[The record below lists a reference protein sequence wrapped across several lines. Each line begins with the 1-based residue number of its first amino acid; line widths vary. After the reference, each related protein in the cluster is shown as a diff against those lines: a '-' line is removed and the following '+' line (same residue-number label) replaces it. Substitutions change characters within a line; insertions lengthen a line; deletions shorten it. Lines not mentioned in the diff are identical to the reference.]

1 MKKIFI
7 IILSLFLSSTLMAA
21 GSDSSSGSSSS
32 MGDNLYEDAVK
43 LVKRAGKLEK
53 KDKTDKAK
61 KLYAQAFNKLE
72 KAYKSDKKNP
82 DILNYMGFTTRK
94 TGNFE
99 KAEKFYLEGLS
110 LKPNHNGINEYLG
123 ELYVQTNR
131 IDKANER
138 LEVLKSC
145 NCKEYGELELIIKN
159 NLIVNHITKY
169 WSAMF
174 MFMSGIFWKIEFEEK
189 LDYNKRYIFCPNHV
203 STLDIP
209 LVTAAIPL
217 PLLFM
222 GSLLTESFFGIPGLG
237 SYTIDA
243 IRQQDFAIV
252 RAMVFLGSVLY
263 ILGLLLTDL
272 SYGLVDPRVKVA
284 N

>member
-1 MKKIFI
+1 MKNLLVIFFT
-7 IILSLFLSSTLMAA
+7 LLLSSSLMAA
-21 GSDSSSGSSSS
+21 GSDSSSGSSSDKES
-32 MGDNLYEDAVK
+32 LYEDAVK

-61 KLYAQAFNKLE
+61 KLYSQAFNKLE

-110 LKPNHNGINEYLG
+110 LKPDHNGINEYLG

-145 NCKEYGELELIIKN
+145 NCKEYSELELIIK
-159 NLIVNHITKY
+159 TK
-169 WSAMF
+169 
-174 MFMSGIFWKIEFEEK
+174 
-189 LDYNKRYIFCPNHV
+189 
-203 STLDIP
+203 
-209 LVTAAIPL
+209 
-217 PLLFM
+217 
-222 GSLLTESFFGIPGLG
+222 GS
-237 SYTIDA
+237 
-243 IRQQDFAIV
+243 
-252 RAMVFLGSVLY
+252 
-263 ILGLLLTDL
+263 
-272 SYGLVDPRVKVA
+272 KVY
-284 N
+284 

>member
-1 MKKIFI
+1 MKKVLI
-7 IILSLFLSSTLMAA
+7 IVFSLFFSSTLMAA
-21 GSDSSSGSSSS
+21 GSDSSSSSSSGSSSS
-32 MGDNLYEDAVK
+32 MDESLYEDAVK

-53 KDKTDKAK
+53 KDKIDKAK

-145 NCKEYGELELIIKN
+145 NCKEYSELELIIK
-159 NLIVNHITKY
+159 TK
-169 WSAMF
+169 
-174 MFMSGIFWKIEFEEK
+174 
-189 LDYNKRYIFCPNHV
+189 
-203 STLDIP
+203 
-209 LVTAAIPL
+209 
-217 PLLFM
+217 
-222 GSLLTESFFGIPGLG
+222 GS
-237 SYTIDA
+237 
-243 IRQQDFAIV
+243 
-252 RAMVFLGSVLY
+252 
-263 ILGLLLTDL
+263 
-272 SYGLVDPRVKVA
+272 KVY
-284 N
+284 

>member
-1 MKKIFI
+1 MKNLLVIVFTF
-7 IILSLFLSSTLMAA
+7 LLSSSLIAA
-21 GSDSSSGSSSS
+21 GSDSSSGSSSDKES
-32 MGDNLYEDAVK
+32 LYEDAVK

-61 KLYAQAFNKLE
+61 KLYSQAFNKLE

-145 NCKEYGELELIIKN
+145 NCKEYGELELIIK
-159 NLIVNHITKY
+159 TK
-169 WSAMF
+169 
-174 MFMSGIFWKIEFEEK
+174 
-189 LDYNKRYIFCPNHV
+189 
-203 STLDIP
+203 
-209 LVTAAIPL
+209 
-217 PLLFM
+217 
-222 GSLLTESFFGIPGLG
+222 GS
-237 SYTIDA
+237 
-243 IRQQDFAIV
+243 
-252 RAMVFLGSVLY
+252 
-263 ILGLLLTDL
+263 
-272 SYGLVDPRVKVA
+272 KVY
-284 N
+284 

>member
-1 MKKIFI
+1 MKNLLVIVFT
-7 IILSLFLSSTLMAA
+7 LLLSSSLMAA
-21 GSDSSSGSSSS
+21 GSDSSSGSSSDKES
-32 MGDNLYEDAVK
+32 LYEDAVK

-61 KLYAQAFNKLE
+61 KLYSQAFNKLE

-145 NCKEYGELELIIKN
+145 NCKEYGELELIIK
-159 NLIVNHITKY
+159 TKG
-169 WSAMF
+169 S
-174 MFMSGIFWKIEFEEK
+174 KI
-189 LDYNKRYIFCPNHV
+189 Y
-203 STLDIP
+203 
-209 LVTAAIPL
+209 
-217 PLLFM
+217 
-222 GSLLTESFFGIPGLG
+222 
-237 SYTIDA
+237 
-243 IRQQDFAIV
+243 
-252 RAMVFLGSVLY
+252 
-263 ILGLLLTDL
+263 
-272 SYGLVDPRVKVA
+272 
-284 N
+284 